1 MYLTREEDNDLS
13 ARTSERKRSDLY
25 NRAKYINTI
34 KPNMYISIHLNA
46 TTSSSWKGLQVFYNK
61 NNEENKVIAET
72 ITNNLKNNINNIRE
86 VKEENKYYMYK
97 YIKYPGVLIEAG
109 FISNPDEN
117 YLLRQEEYQNK
128 LIILI
133 ADAIEKYYQKSQKY
147 FSKNQKKYI
156 LIIGDGMQKIYLIYD
171 EYNPPVECDYGFIKE
186 MIYLGFLYP
195 LKKRNYKMFYIMLL
209 TEVAVSSLIM
219 AFIPFKVGIIT
230 CILMLLLTNILFAG
244 NYNMIV
250 IEELL
255 KEGYI
260 PMDHNSS
267 ELLIKKGIYFKLQ

>member
-1 MYLTREEDNDLS
+1 MNKYKLLILICFFLLTISLPNVTASINNLNLLGKIIVLDAGHGGTDSGAKNGKIVEKELNLLLVKKLEKELISRGATVYLTREEDNDLS

-133 ADAIEKYYQKSQKY
+133 AS
-147 FSKNQKKYI
+147 
-156 LIIGDGMQKIYLIYD
+156 
-171 EYNPPVECDYGFIKE
+171 VH
-186 MIYLGFLYP
+186 
-195 LKKRNYKMFYIMLL
+195 
-209 TEVAVSSLIM
+209 
-219 AFIPFKVGIIT
+219 
-230 CILMLLLTNILFAG
+230 FAG
-244 NYNMIV
+244 N
-250 IEELL
+250 LL
-255 KEGYI
+255 TVMRHRTFGTTR
-260 PMDHNSS
+260 
-267 ELLIKKGIYFKLQ
+267 

>member
-1 MYLTREEDNDLS
+1 MNKYKLLILICFFLLTISLPNVTASINNLNLLGKIIVLDAGHGGTDFGAKNGKIVEKELNLLLVKKLEKELISRGATVYLTREEDNDLS

-133 ADAIEKYYQKSQKY
+133 ADAIEKYYQK
-147 FSKNQKKYI
+147 
-156 LIIGDGMQKIYLIYD
+156 
-171 EYNPPVECDYGFIKE
+171 
-186 MIYLGFLYP
+186 
-195 LKKRNYKMFYIMLL
+195 
-209 TEVAVSSLIM
+209 
-219 AFIPFKVGIIT
+219 
-230 CILMLLLTNILFAG
+230 
-244 NYNMIV
+244 
-250 IEELL
+250 
-255 KEGYI
+255 
-260 PMDHNSS
+260 
-267 ELLIKKGIYFKLQ
+267 

>member
-1 MYLTREEDNDLS
+1 MNKYKLLILICFFLLTISLPNVTASINNLNLLGKIIVLDAGHGGTDSGTKNGKIVEKELNLLLVKKLEKELISRGATVYLTREEDNDLS

-133 ADAIEKYYQKSQKY
+133 ADAIEKYYQK
-147 FSKNQKKYI
+147 
-156 LIIGDGMQKIYLIYD
+156 
-171 EYNPPVECDYGFIKE
+171 
-186 MIYLGFLYP
+186 
-195 LKKRNYKMFYIMLL
+195 
-209 TEVAVSSLIM
+209 
-219 AFIPFKVGIIT
+219 
-230 CILMLLLTNILFAG
+230 
-244 NYNMIV
+244 
-250 IEELL
+250 
-255 KEGYI
+255 
-260 PMDHNSS
+260 
-267 ELLIKKGIYFKLQ
+267 

>member
-1 MYLTREEDNDLS
+1 MNKYKLLILICFFLLTISLPNVTASINNLNLLDKKIVLDAGHGGTDSGAKNGKIVEKELNLLLVKKLEKELISRGATVYLTREEDNDLS

-46 TTSSSWKGLQVFYNK
+46 TISSSWKGLQVFYNK

-133 ADAIEKYYQKSQKY
+133 ADAIEKYYQK
-147 FSKNQKKYI
+147 
-156 LIIGDGMQKIYLIYD
+156 
-171 EYNPPVECDYGFIKE
+171 
-186 MIYLGFLYP
+186 
-195 LKKRNYKMFYIMLL
+195 
-209 TEVAVSSLIM
+209 
-219 AFIPFKVGIIT
+219 
-230 CILMLLLTNILFAG
+230 
-244 NYNMIV
+244 
-250 IEELL
+250 
-255 KEGYI
+255 
-260 PMDHNSS
+260 
-267 ELLIKKGIYFKLQ
+267 

>member
-1 MYLTREEDNDLS
+1 MNKYKLLILICFFLLTISLPNVTASINNLNLLGKIIVLDAGHGGTDSGAKNGKIVEKELNLLLVKKLEKELISRGATVYLTREEDNDLS

-46 TTSSSWKGLQVFYNK
+46 TISSSWKGLQVFYNK

-109 FISNPDEN
+109 FISNPNEN

-128 LIILI
+128 LITLI
-133 ADAIEKYYQKSQKY
+133 ADAIEKYYQK
-147 FSKNQKKYI
+147 
-156 LIIGDGMQKIYLIYD
+156 
-171 EYNPPVECDYGFIKE
+171 
-186 MIYLGFLYP
+186 
-195 LKKRNYKMFYIMLL
+195 
-209 TEVAVSSLIM
+209 
-219 AFIPFKVGIIT
+219 
-230 CILMLLLTNILFAG
+230 
-244 NYNMIV
+244 
-250 IEELL
+250 
-255 KEGYI
+255 
-260 PMDHNSS
+260 
-267 ELLIKKGIYFKLQ
+267 

>member
-1 MYLTREEDNDLS
+1 MNKYKLLILICFFLLTISLPNVTASINNLNLLGKIIVLDAGHGGTDSGAKNGKIVEKELNLLLVKKLEKELISRGATVYLTREEDNDLS

-25 NRAKYINTI
+25 NRAKYINSI

-133 ADAIEKYYQKSQKY
+133 ADAIEKYYQK
-147 FSKNQKKYI
+147 
-156 LIIGDGMQKIYLIYD
+156 
-171 EYNPPVECDYGFIKE
+171 
-186 MIYLGFLYP
+186 
-195 LKKRNYKMFYIMLL
+195 
-209 TEVAVSSLIM
+209 
-219 AFIPFKVGIIT
+219 
-230 CILMLLLTNILFAG
+230 
-244 NYNMIV
+244 
-250 IEELL
+250 
-255 KEGYI
+255 
-260 PMDHNSS
+260 
-267 ELLIKKGIYFKLQ
+267 

>member
-1 MYLTREEDNDLS
+1 MNKYKLLILICFFLLTISLPNVAASINNLNLLGKIIVLDAGHGGTDSGAKNGKIVEKELNLLLVKKLEKELISRGATVYLTREEDNDLS

-133 ADAIEKYYQKSQKY
+133 ADAIEKYYQK
-147 FSKNQKKYI
+147 
-156 LIIGDGMQKIYLIYD
+156 
-171 EYNPPVECDYGFIKE
+171 
-186 MIYLGFLYP
+186 
-195 LKKRNYKMFYIMLL
+195 
-209 TEVAVSSLIM
+209 
-219 AFIPFKVGIIT
+219 
-230 CILMLLLTNILFAG
+230 
-244 NYNMIV
+244 
-250 IEELL
+250 
-255 KEGYI
+255 
-260 PMDHNSS
+260 
-267 ELLIKKGIYFKLQ
+267 

>member
-1 MYLTREEDNDLS
+1 MNKYKLLILICFFLLTISLPNVTASINNLNLLGKIIVLDAGHGGTDSGAKNGKIVEKELNLLLVKKLEKELISRGATVYLTREEDNDLS

-86 VKEENKYYMYK
+86 VKEENKYYTYK

-133 ADAIEKYYQKSQKY
+133 ADAIEKYYQK
-147 FSKNQKKYI
+147 
-156 LIIGDGMQKIYLIYD
+156 
-171 EYNPPVECDYGFIKE
+171 
-186 MIYLGFLYP
+186 
-195 LKKRNYKMFYIMLL
+195 
-209 TEVAVSSLIM
+209 
-219 AFIPFKVGIIT
+219 
-230 CILMLLLTNILFAG
+230 
-244 NYNMIV
+244 
-250 IEELL
+250 
-255 KEGYI
+255 
-260 PMDHNSS
+260 
-267 ELLIKKGIYFKLQ
+267 